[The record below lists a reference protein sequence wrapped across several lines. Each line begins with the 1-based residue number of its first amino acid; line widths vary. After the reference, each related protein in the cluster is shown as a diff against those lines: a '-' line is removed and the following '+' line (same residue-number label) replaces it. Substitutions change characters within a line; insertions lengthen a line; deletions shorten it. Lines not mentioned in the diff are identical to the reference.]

1 MNYLNETRELNEF
14 TRSETGGSFIGLN
27 DGITHYEIGGDNNG
41 TPIVLVH
48 GFSVPYF
55 IFDPTFEFLCKC
67 GFLVLRYD
75 LFGRGFS
82 DRPYVN
88 YDIDLFVR
96 QLKDLLDALN
106 IRKVHLLGLSMG
118 GPITAAFIDQYP
130 NYVLSHVL
138 IDPAGA
144 RSLRFSR
151 LLKVGTL
158 PVLGELILGLVGT
171 AGMVKNIAADLFTS
185 ELVQEFQERYKVQ
198 MQFKGFQRAILS
210 TIRNRMLE
218 SFFDVY
224 ERIGKL
230 GIPTLVFWGRQ
241 DATIPF
247 EHSADLLKA
256 IPHAQLV
263 IIENCGHIPHYER
276 PSEVH
281 PILLEFLTR
290 SHS

>member
-1 MNYLNETRELNEF
+1 MNLVHETRELNE
-14 TRSETGGSFIGLN
+14 TSRSETGGAFIELN
-27 DGITHYEIGGDNNG
+27 DGITHYEIGGDKNG
-41 TPIVLVH
+41 TAIVLVH

-55 IFDPTFEFLCKC
+55 IFDPTFDFLCKC

-82 DRPYVN
+82 DRPYIN
-88 YDIDLFVR
+88 YDIQLFVR

-130 NYVLSHVL
+130 EYTLSHVL

-144 RSLRFSR
+144 RALRLSR
-151 LLKVGTL
+151 LLKVGSL

-171 AGMVKNIAADLFTS
+171 AGMVRNIASDLFTA
-185 ELVQEFQERYKVQ
+185 ELVREFQERYKVQ
-198 MQFKGFQRAILS
+198 MQFKGFKRAILS
-210 TIRNRMLE
+210 TMRSSMLD
-218 SFFDVY
+218 SFFDTY
-224 ERIGKL
+224 KSIGKL
-230 GIPTLVFWGRQ
+230 RIPTLLLWGRQ

-247 EHSADLLKA
+247 EHSRDLLKA
-256 IPHAQLV
+256 LPHAQLAV
-263 IIENCGHIPHYER
+263 IENCGHIPHYER

-290 SHS
+290 SPS

>member
-1 MNYLNETRELNEF
+1 MNLVHETRELNE
-14 TRSETGGSFIGLN
+14 TSRSETEGAFIELN
-27 DGITHYEIGGDNNG
+27 DGITHYELGGDKNG

-88 YDIDLFVR
+88 YDIHLFVR

-130 NYVLSHVL
+130 EYALSHVL

-144 RSLRFSR
+144 RVLRLSR
-151 LLKVGTL
+151 LLKVGSL
-158 PVLGELILGLVGT
+158 PVLGELILGLAGT
-171 AGMVKNIAADLFTS
+171 AGMIRNIAADLFTA
-185 ELVQEFQERYKVQ
+185 ELVREFQERYKVQ
-198 MQFKGFQRAILS
+198 MQYKGFQRAILS
-210 TIRNRMLE
+210 TMRNRMLD
-218 SFFDVY
+218 SFLDTY

-230 GIPTLVFWGRQ
+230 GIPTLILWGRQ

-247 EHSADLLKA
+247 EHSLDLLKSL
-256 IPHAQLV
+256 PHAQLAV
-263 IIENCGHIPHYER
+263 IENCGHIPHYER

-290 SHS
+290 SPS